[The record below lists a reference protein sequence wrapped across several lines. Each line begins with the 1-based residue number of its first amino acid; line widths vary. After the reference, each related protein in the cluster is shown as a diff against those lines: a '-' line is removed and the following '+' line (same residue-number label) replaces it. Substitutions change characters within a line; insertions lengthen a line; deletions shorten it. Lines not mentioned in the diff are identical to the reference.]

1 MIEKT
6 LTAINSRKRKKF
18 LCLKRKDSI
27 FLMNN
32 ICWLL
37 IMERKDSY
45 TLTLEALLQGLIPNA
60 TPPAVIRIID
70 LIHDLL
76 PDIDAFGKWFDRQI
90 RTNNLSLQ
98 DIDLVCMLYQFISYD
113 FQTYM
118 QKQYLEISPELM
130 VHCDEEDSRF
140 TNWQELL
147 QWIEEL
153 EERNPKAWEDG
164 FVQGMY
170 AFSG

>member
-1 MIEKT
+1 MQ
-6 LTAINSRKRKKF
+6 
-18 LCLKRKDSI
+18 
-27 FLMNN
+27 
-32 ICWLL
+32 
-37 IMERKDSY
+37 RKDSY

-60 TPPAVIRIID
+60 TPPAVIKIVD

-76 PDIDAFGKWFDRQI
+76 PDLDAFGKWFDQQI

-98 DIDLVCMLYQFISYD
+98 DIDLVCMLYRYIVND

-118 QKQYLEISPELM
+118 QEQCHETPPELQ
-130 VHCDEEDSRF
+130 VHCEEEDSKF
-140 TNWQELL
+140 TNWQEIV

-164 FVQGMY
+164 FVQGIY